1 MMSSTAREN
10 LINDYKFEADTAIKM
25 KSAGQS
31 MISASVSGPKLANG
45 RQTVSIDEYIAM
57 WKDGI
62 FALENGADLED
73 YEY

>member
-25 KSAGQS
+25 KNAGQS
-31 MISASVSGPKLANG
+31 MILSTVTGPALANG
-45 RQTVSIDEYIAM
+45 RQTIPIDEYIAM